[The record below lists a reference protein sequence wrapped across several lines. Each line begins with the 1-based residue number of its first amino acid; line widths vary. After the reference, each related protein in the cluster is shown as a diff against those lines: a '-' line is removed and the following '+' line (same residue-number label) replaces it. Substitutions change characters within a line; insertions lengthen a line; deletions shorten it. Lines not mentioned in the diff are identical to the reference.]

1 MTKQMKTISSFC
13 WHQLRET
20 WRDELGESIHIY
32 EESMGSEPIKLGVNW
47 AAIGTVSADE
57 AVEFAAKL
65 TKAAEIAKNHPVNG
79 ATVVYAKR

>member
-1 MTKQMKTISSFC
+1 MTEQMKTISSFC
-13 WHQLRET
+13 WHHLRET
-20 WRDELGESIHIY
+20 WEEELGRYVHIY
-32 EESMGSEPIKLGVNW
+32 EENFSNEPIKLGVNW
-47 AAIGTVSADE
+47 SAIGTVSADE